1 MRREIDLS
9 LLPRG
14 TANTEVYYVY
24 FSTCTYCMLN
34 TYTHHIVDNNMYY
47 VYNIYNLETT
57 NVRRLTI
64 FVFLRLVLF
73 S

>member
-9 LLPRG
+9 LLSRG
-14 TANTEVYYVY
+14 TANADIYYVY
-24 FSTCTYCMLN
+24 FFTCAYCMLS
-34 TYTHHIVDNNMYY
+34 TYTHRIIDNNMYY

-57 NVRRLTI
+57 NVRRLI
-64 FVFLRLVLF
+64 FVFLRLALF